1 MKLKD
6 QKGYTG
12 IDIAI
17 SVVVLFI
24 FVSLISFLSY
34 QFNSTTQEIKRK
46 AEAIQIAVEEVER
59 VKNGLA
65 FSEIES
71 LNNDE
76 YKTLEI
82 KTGFWE
88 TILVEDYANLKPDKT
103 SGLVKKIKI
112 QIQYKEK
119 NQIQTIELST
129 ILAKES

>member
-1 MKLKD
+1 MKLKS

-24 FVSLISFLSY
+24 FISLISFLSY
-34 QFNSTTQEIKRK
+34 QFNSTTLEIKRK
-46 AEAIQIAVEEVER
+46 AEAIQIAVEEMER

-65 FSEIES
+65 FSQIES

-76 YKTLEI
+76 YKTQEI

-88 TILVEDYANLKPDKT
+88 TIFVEDYANLKPEKT
-103 SGLVKKIKI
+103 AGLVKKIKV
-112 QIQYKEK
+112 QIQYKGKKE
-119 NQIQTIELST
+119 IQTIELST
-129 ILAKES
+129 ILTKES

>member
-1 MKLKD
+1 MKLKS

-24 FVSLISFLSY
+24 FISLISFLSY
-34 QFNSTTQEIKRK
+34 QFNSTTLEIKQK
-46 AEAIQIAVEEVER
+46 AEAIQIAVEEIER

-65 FSEIES
+65 FSQIES

-76 YKTLEI
+76 YKTQEI

-88 TILVEDYANLKPDKT
+88 TIFVEDYANLKPEKT
-103 SGLVKKIKI
+103 AGLVKKIKV
-112 QIQYKEK
+112 QIQYKGKKE
-119 NQIQTIELST
+119 IQTIELST
-129 ILAKES
+129 ILTKES